1 MILLISNALYTDL
14 DCRTSLQPQNPW
26 WHSSRRERQF
36 VDARKQHQ
44 AGDRIGPAPL
54 EQLQAYDQGHSNG
67 PLVSYMLTVHI
78 LFPSHCCA
86 LRCQGS
92 DGGW

>member
-1 MILLISNALYTDL
+1 VMLLISNALYTEL

-44 AGDRIGPAPL
+44 AGGHIRPAPL
-54 EQLQAYDQGHSNG
+54 EQL
-67 PLVSYMLTVHI
+67 
-78 LFPSHCCA
+78 
-86 LRCQGS
+86 
-92 DGGW
+92 